1 MLRYV
6 EVQGGENINEL
17 MLREGYARVSPYSMD
32 NKNYLKLHKK
42 HKKQNLGYGRKNRKN
57 ISIKEIDEKLTN

>member
-17 MLREGYARVSPYSMD
+17 MLREGYARVSPIQWTTKITQNCTRST
-32 NKNYLKLHKK
+32 
-42 HKKQNLGYGRKNRKN
+42 KKQNLGYGHKNRK
-57 ISIKEIDEKLTN
+57 ISA